1 MPKYEYTLSLK
12 YTKTIVVEAKDE
24 QEAFDL
30 ACATP
35 DYQIVDGGAGGIFD
49 AILEGIVEDA

>member
-35 DYQIVDGGAGGIFD
+35 DYQIVDDSTGGIFD
-49 AILEGIVEDA
+49 AILEGEVEDA